1 MAIARSRLPL
11 ILSLVDI
18 HSGVDRHHLLSE
30 PTMKFKAQQQ
40 GSQMPEPNLVPMMD
54 VILTVLTFFIIVSMT
69 LTSFQSVNVPLPST
83 DKGVSKEKPI
93 DPIIIG
99 MNRQGQIL
107 MNNAPVSD
115 TQLAQLVVAYLQKNP
130 KGTVVLKADKQVT
143 YEKVVQVLGTLRD
156 IGGDRVSL
164 AIE

>member
-1 MAIARSRLPL
+1 
-11 ILSLVDI
+11 
-18 HSGVDRHHLLSE
+18 
-30 PTMKFKAQQQ
+30 MKFKSQQQ

-69 LTSFQSVNVPLPST
+69 LTNFQAVNVPLPST
-83 DKGVSKEKPI
+83 DKGISKEKPP
-93 DPIIIG
+93 DPIIVG

-107 MNNAPVSD
+107 MNSTTVTD
-115 TQLAQLVVAYLQKNP
+115 TQLAQQIAAYLQKNP
-130 KGTVVLKADKQVT
+130 KGSVVLKADKQVT